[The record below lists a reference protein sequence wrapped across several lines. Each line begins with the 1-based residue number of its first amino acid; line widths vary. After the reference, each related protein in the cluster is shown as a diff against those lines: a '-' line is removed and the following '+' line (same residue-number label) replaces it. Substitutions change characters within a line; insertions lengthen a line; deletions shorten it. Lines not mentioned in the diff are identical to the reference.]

1 MSNTTLSGI
10 ATIVSLQ
17 KLYDNYELDTMTV
30 ENVTPDESQ
39 EEDEFL
45 NKILDTPVM
54 KAAMNYLQQKG
65 FILLHANDE

>member
-10 ATIVSLQ
+10 PTIVKLQ
-17 KLYDNYELDTMTV
+17 NLYDNYELDTMTV
-30 ENVTPDESQ
+30 ESVTPAELR

-45 NKILDTPVM
+45 NKILDTAVM

-65 FILLHANDE
+65 LHFFFCI